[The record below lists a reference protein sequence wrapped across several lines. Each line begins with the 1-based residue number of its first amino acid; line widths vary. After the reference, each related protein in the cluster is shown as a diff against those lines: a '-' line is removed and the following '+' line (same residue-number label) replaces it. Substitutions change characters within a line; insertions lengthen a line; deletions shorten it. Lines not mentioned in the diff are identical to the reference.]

1 MMLMDFLVRGL
12 VGGLGVAAIAGPL
25 GCFVIWQRMSYF
37 GAAIAHAA
45 LFGVGLGLA
54 FNIAPWLGIFIVSI
68 AFAIGILFLEKR
80 ANLAYDTVLG
90 IFAHI
95 SLAGG
100 MIIISLMDTVRV
112 DLMGYLFGSILTVT
126 HQDLLWIY
134 IGGSVVLLVLR
145 AIWRDLLAV
154 VIHEE
159 LASAEGVATERIKW
173 FFTLLLATVI
183 AISIK
188 IVGVLLIVSLLIV
201 PAAAARPLSRS
212 PEQMAVWA
220 TAIGMLSVI
229 GGLGA
234 SLLLDTASGPSIV
247 VVAFIFFLLG
257 QACRWCVNKPSN
269 LK

>member
-1 MMLMDFLVRGL
+1 MLADFFVRGL

-25 GCFVIWQRMSYF
+25 GCFVVWRQMSYF

-45 LFGVGLGLA
+45 LLGVGFGFA
-54 FNIAPWLGIFIVSI
+54 FNIAPWLGIFIVSMT
-68 AFAIGILFLEKR
+68 FAVGILLLEKR
-80 ANLAYDTVLG
+80 ADLAYDTVLG

-100 MIIISLMDTVRV
+100 IIIISLMETVRV
-112 DLMGYLFGSILTVT
+112 DLMGYLFGDILTVT

-134 IGGSVVLLVLR
+134 FGGLVVLLILR
-145 AIWRDLLAV
+145 AIWGDLLMV
-154 VIHEE
+154 VVHEE
-159 LASAEGVATERIKW
+159 LASAEGIATERTKW

-183 AISIK
+183 ALSIK
-188 IVGVLLIVSLLIV
+188 IVGVLLIVSLLII

-212 PEQMAVWA
+212 PEQMAAWA
-220 TAIGMLSVI
+220 TVIGMLSVV

-247 VVAFIFFLLG
+247 IVAFIFFLFG
-257 QACRWCVNKPSN
+257 QAFKWCANKLPSWR
-269 LK
+269 